1 MKNQLSIREA
11 GELNEIFLVFY
22 DIKKELSYNKHTD
35 KWSWHDRDELAS
47 SVHCQFD
54 TALAAMED
62 AIEPYL
68 NPQD

>member
-11 GELNEIFLVFY
+11 GELEEIFKVFY

-35 KWSWHDRDELAS
+35 KWSWHDRHES
-47 SVHCQFD
+47 PYVHSQFD

-62 AIEPYL
+62 AVEPYL